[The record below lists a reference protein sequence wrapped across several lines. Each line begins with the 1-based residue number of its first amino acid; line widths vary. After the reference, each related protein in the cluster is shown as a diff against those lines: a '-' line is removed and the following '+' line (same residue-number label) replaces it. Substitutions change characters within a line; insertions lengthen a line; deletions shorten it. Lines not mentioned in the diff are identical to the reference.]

1 MKKRNFIILI
11 LLLAAISFFTYDT
24 FFVPKISYNA
34 SIRPIFNKNCLKCHG
49 GVKKNGGFS
58 LISQADAFGE
68 TESGIPAIIPGNHK
82 KSELYKRLIDHDP
95 EIRMPQEAA
104 PLSEEEINL
113 IAEWIEEGAEWEKH
127 WAYYPPDPNIEI
139 PSIEETGWARNEI
152 DFFVGEKLEAL
163 KLKPNEAA
171 EKEILIRRLYLD
183 LIGMPPS
190 REEAQSYLQNPTEEA
205 YEKVIDQLLA
215 SPHFGERWA
224 TMWLDLARYA
234 DTKGYEKD
242 SRRNIW
248 KYRDWVIKAFNDNM
262 PYDQFTVEQLA
273 GDLLDQPNESQFIA
287 TAFHRN
293 SLSNDEGGTDNEEYR
308 VSAVVERVGT
318 TFEVWQGTTMSCVQC
333 HSHPYD
339 PITQKEF
346 YQFMAYFNN
355 SADKDIYN
363 EKPNIWTYE
372 NENRQKA
379 GELINW
385 ITENLEEEIALESRF
400 DFGKK
405 EELLDYLGVNKI
417 EGEAFDETSVF
428 IELMPP
434 NQDIVWQIQDSSWV
448 MYADI
453 DLTDVEAI
461 SFHVATQL
469 AGFIDIYIDDLK
481 SQPIGTIEI
490 KKTGEW
496 KSWDISRPE
505 NPNYWADLKLKIKEQ
520 TGKHDLYLYFRA
532 NKVLAGHLF
541 HVDWFQLHDKEPRV
555 EKYSVLFQQIV
566 DSLANLEAV
575 PTPILRELPAEKS
588 RRTFLFDR
596 GNWLSPGYEVKP
608 KIPSILISGDTNK
621 TFSNR
626 LEMANWLVSRENP
639 LTARVFVNRIWE
651 QIFGYGIVSTMEEFG
666 SQGEKPT
673 HPELLDWLAVK
684 FMDDFN
690 WELKP
695 LIKEIVLSTT
705 YRQSSRNDSIKNEID
720 PYNQYFSR
728 GPRVRLSA
736 EQLRDQSLKVSG
748 LLNDDLYGPPIMPPR
763 PDAGP
768 SLFSQWYSDKDE
780 KKYRR
785 AVYIHGKRTNPFPA
799 MVTFDGP
806 ARNICTSRRIRTN
819 TPLQALVL
827 MNDSIYFEMSF
838 AFARR
843 MYEQNQNLRETIK
856 NGYEMAM
863 IYPPDSARV
872 AILEEYYYDTEKYY
886 EKNPET
892 MRGVLM
898 GYQSERENESFADS
912 LKLASLTMVGNIM
925 MNLDE
930 FITKQ

>member
-1 MKKRNFIILI
+1 MKKRNFLILIIL
-11 LLLAAISFFTYDT
+11 LAVISFFTYET
-24 FFVPKISYNA
+24 YFTSKISYNA
-34 SIRPIFNKNCLKCHG
+34 SIRPIFNKHCLKCHG

-68 TESGIPAIIPGNHK
+68 TESGIPAIVPGNHQ
-82 KSELYKRLIDHDP
+82 KSELYQRLIHHDP
-95 EIRMPQEAA
+95 EIRMPQESA
-104 PLSEEEINL
+104 PLTEQEIEL
-113 IAEWIEEGAEWEKH
+113 IAEWIDEGAEWEKH
-127 WAYYPPDPNIEI
+127 WAYYPPDPDIQVPVNSQ
-139 PSIEETGWARNEI
+139 PDWAKNEI
-152 DFFVGEKLEAL
+152 DFFVREKLEDL
-163 KLKPNEAA
+163 KLKPSEEA

-190 REEAQSYLQNPTEEA
+190 PEEAQSFLKNPTEEA
-205 YEKVIDQLLA
+205 YEKEIDSLLA
-215 SPHFGERWA
+215 SSHLGEKWA
-224 TMWLDLARYA
+224 SMWLDLARYA

-242 SRRNIW
+242 SRRTIW
-248 KYRDWVIKAFNDNM
+248 KYRDWVIRAFNDNM
-262 PYDQFTVEQLA
+262 PFDQFTVEQLA
-273 GDLLDQPNESQFIA
+273 GDLLEKPNESQFIA

-293 SLSNDEGGTDNEEYR
+293 SLSNDEGGTDNEEFR

-372 NENRQKA
+372 NENKQKA
-379 GELINW
+379 DELISW
-385 ITENLEEEIALESRF
+385 ISRNLEEEKTFKGRF
-400 DFGKK
+400 LYEKRN
-405 EELLDYLGVNKI
+405 ELLDYLGMNKI

-434 NQDIVWQIQDSSWV
+434 NQDIIWQIQDSSWV
-448 MYADI
+448 MYEDI

-461 SFHVATQL
+461 TFHVATQL
-469 AGFIDIYIDDLK
+469 AGFIDVYVDDLRG
-481 SQPIGTIEI
+481 QPIGTIEV

-496 KSWDISRPE
+496 NRWDVSRPE
-505 NPNYWADLKLKIKEQ
+505 DPSYWHDLKLQINEQ
-520 TGKHDLYLYFRA
+520 AGKHDLYFYFRA
-532 NKVLAGHLF
+532 DKVLAGHLF
-541 HVDWFQLHDKEPRV
+541 HVDWFQLHDKAPRIDQ
-555 EKYSVLFQQIV
+555 YSAQFKEMV
-566 DSLANLEAV
+566 DSLAKLEAV
-575 PTPILRELPAEKS
+575 PTPILKELPSERS
-588 RRTFLFDR
+588 RKTFLFER

-608 KIPSILISGDTNK
+608 QIPAILVAGDTNRNF
-621 TFSNR
+621 TNR

-651 QIFGYGIVSTMEEFG
+651 QIFGYGIVATMEEFG

-673 HPELLDWLAVK
+673 HPALLDWLALK
-684 FMDDFN
+684 FMEDFN

-695 LIKEIVLSTT
+695 LIKEIVMSAT
-705 YRQSSRNDSIKNEID
+705 YRQSSRNDSLKNEID

-728 GPRVRLSA
+728 GPRIRLSA
-736 EQLRDQSLKVSG
+736 EQLRDQSLKISG
-748 LLNDDLYGPPIMPPR
+748 LLNDELYGPPIMPPR

-780 KKYRR
+780 QKFRR

-806 ARNICTSRRIRTN
+806 ARNICSSRRIRTN

-838 AFARR
+838 AFAQK
-843 MYEQNQNLRETIK
+843 MHELNMDVKETLK
-856 NGYEMAM
+856 SGYEMAL
-863 IYPPDSARV
+863 IYPPDSARM
-872 AILEEYYYDTEKYY
+872 AILEEYYHKTAKYY
-886 EKNPET
+886 QENPGT

-898 GYQSERENESFADS
+898 GYQSEKKNESFADS
-912 LKLASLTMVGNIM
+912 LKLASLAMVGNII

-930 FITKQ
+930 FVTKQ